1 MSGLTHHKMENS
13 DMVIYFSSFFI
24 SVLLLF
30 MAEKKYFSNK
40 FLTIIALI
48 IPILLAGLRKEG
60 IGTDTE
66 VYANVLYQA
75 AKEANDFFDY
85 LGKNVYSS
93 FQNKPVSNWEIGYNL
108 LVYVSVK
115 LTGSFQGIL
124 FFTHFFIIFLI
135 YKGLKDF
142 KGYFWT
148 FWAILIFYFMFY
160 GSSLNIMRQWL
171 AIAIIF
177 YGTHYLQQNK
187 DERFI
192 AMVLIAMLFHN
203 SAFIGMIIWLVYKY
217 LQAGDVKKKLLINGK
232 VIDNDI
238 IKILMIL
245 LTGIIALLGLSVIA
259 NFLGSINSVFAR
271 YVRLYISGTV
281 HLMPMQ
287 VLRRLPLLLLMV
299 INWRRL
305 RVTSPSV
312 PFLYCMTILDLIA
325 SQLGGITAQS
335 SRIGYYFSIYEIIL
349 LAELTYV
356 QKGKKRILYYI
367 LIAIYSIAVFYY
379 DNILMGRAEIVPYL
393 FYFN

>member
-192 AMVLIAMLFHN
+192 AMVLIAM
-203 SAFIGMIIWLVYKY
+203 GRPRLV
-217 LQAGDVKKKLLINGK
+217 
-232 VIDNDI
+232 
-238 IKILMIL
+238 
-245 LTGIIALLGLSVIA
+245 
-259 NFLGSINSVFAR
+259 R
-271 YVRLYISGTV
+271 
-281 HLMPMQ
+281 
-287 VLRRLPLLLLMV
+287 
-299 INWRRL
+299 
-305 RVTSPSV
+305 
-312 PFLYCMTILDLIA
+312 
-325 SQLGGITAQS
+325 
-335 SRIGYYFSIYEIIL
+335 
-349 LAELTYV
+349 
-356 QKGKKRILYYI
+356 
-367 LIAIYSIAVFYY
+367 
-379 DNILMGRAEIVPYL
+379 
-393 FYFN
+393 